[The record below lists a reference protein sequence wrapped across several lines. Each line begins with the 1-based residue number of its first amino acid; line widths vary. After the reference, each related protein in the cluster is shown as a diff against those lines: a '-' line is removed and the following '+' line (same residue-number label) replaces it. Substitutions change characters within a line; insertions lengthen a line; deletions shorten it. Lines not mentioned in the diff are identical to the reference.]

1 MMNKKELE
9 NRIIEVIKTIYD
21 PEIPVN
27 IYELGLIYDVN
38 VNDENMV
45 KILMTLTTPN
55 CPVAESLPQ
64 EVKDKVKSLDQVSD
78 VELEMTFDPPWNK
91 ELMIENFLEEG
102 GVLIESKFREK
113 LNSFNW
119 SIYSN
124 NYVAVYCSKE
134 ILVPK
139 WAELLFINYLSPY
152 VKDVVIGNL
161 DDLEKFLFTRKLL
174 KFDAKKYK
182 DKTVMIK
189 GCSNKPVPQQAM
201 GMVISML
208 LPYVKKLSYG
218 EACSSVPLFKKQL

>member
-1 MMNKKELE
+1 MSDEIINRVANSSLEVVDLEELYVE
-9 NRIIEVIKTIYD
+9 GIRN
-21 PEIPVN
+21 
-27 IYELGLIYDVN
+27 LI
-38 VNDENMV
+38 
-45 KILMTLTTPN
+45 
-55 CPVAESLPQ
+55 S
-64 EVKDKVKSLDQVSD
+64 
-78 VELEMTFDPPWNK
+78 
-91 ELMIENFLEEG
+91 IENFLEEG
-102 GVLIESKFREK
+102 GVLVESKFREK
-113 LNSFNW
+113 LNSFNC

>member
-1 MMNKKELE
+1 MSDEIINRVANSSLEVVDLEELYVE
-9 NRIIEVIKTIYD
+9 GIRN
-21 PEIPVN
+21 
-27 IYELGLIYDVN
+27 LI
-38 VNDENMV
+38 
-45 KILMTLTTPN
+45 
-55 CPVAESLPQ
+55 S
-64 EVKDKVKSLDQVSD
+64 
-78 VELEMTFDPPWNK
+78 
-91 ELMIENFLEEG
+91 IENFLEEG
-102 GVLIESKFREK
+102 GVLVESKFREK

-182 DKTVMIK
+182 D
-189 GCSNKPVPQQAM
+189 C
-201 GMVISML
+201 L
-208 LPYVKKLSYG
+208 LYTSPS
-218 EACSSVPLFKKQL
+218 PRD

>member
-1 MMNKKELE
+1 MSDEIINRVANSSLEVVDLEELYVE
-9 NRIIEVIKTIYD
+9 GIRN
-21 PEIPVN
+21 
-27 IYELGLIYDVN
+27 LI
-38 VNDENMV
+38 
-45 KILMTLTTPN
+45 
-55 CPVAESLPQ
+55 S
-64 EVKDKVKSLDQVSD
+64 
-78 VELEMTFDPPWNK
+78 
-91 ELMIENFLEEG
+91 IENFLEEG
-102 GVLIESKFREK
+102 GVLVESKFREK

-124 NYVAVYCSKE
+124 NY
-134 ILVPK
+134 
-139 WAELLFINYLSPY
+139 
-152 VKDVVIGNL
+152 VVIGNL

>member
-1 MMNKKELE
+1 MSDEIINRVANSSLEVVDLEELYVE
-9 NRIIEVIKTIYD
+9 GIRN
-21 PEIPVN
+21 
-27 IYELGLIYDVN
+27 LI
-38 VNDENMV
+38 
-45 KILMTLTTPN
+45 
-55 CPVAESLPQ
+55 S
-64 EVKDKVKSLDQVSD
+64 
-78 VELEMTFDPPWNK
+78 
-91 ELMIENFLEEG
+91 IENFLEEG
-102 GVLIESKFREK
+102 GVLVESKFREK

-182 DKTVMIK
+182 DKTILK
-189 GCSNKPVPQQAM
+189 
-201 GMVISML
+201 
-208 LPYVKKLSYG
+208 KKLYI
-218 EACSSVPLFKKQL
+218 KY